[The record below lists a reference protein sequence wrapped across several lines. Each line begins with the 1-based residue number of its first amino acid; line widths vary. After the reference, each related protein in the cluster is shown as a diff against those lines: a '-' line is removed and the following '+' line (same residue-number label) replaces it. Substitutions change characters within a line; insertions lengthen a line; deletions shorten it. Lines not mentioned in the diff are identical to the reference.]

1 MSDPLDDIIAN
12 LSTKIAAKKGNARAP
27 ELDEIEALE
36 AKEAADAKAAG
47 QAAKAA
53 AEASA
58 ANPSPWMQRQMA
70 NNPPLPGPSLAHE
83 LGQSAKEVGIGGA
96 KALQAIPVAAGDAF
110 SGGLIGRGEEA
121 AGIVP
126 PGWNQKVMDEGGAGT
141 QIGQMA
147 GVGASALAGPLR
159 PIAAGAGGLA
169 RALRGAGAVGQ
180 LGERVIGG
188 SLATGGFSATDRAL
202 RGGSPSQVFDAG
214 MTGAAIGGG
223 IPAVAGVASKIGGNA
238 VLIGDGGNGGTGGAG
253 QTAGKNGS
261 GGAGGL
267 LLGANG

>member
-36 AKEAADAKAAG
+36 AKEAAAAKAAG

-110 SGGLIGRGEEA
+110 SGGLFGRGEEA
-121 AGIVP
+121 AGSVP
-126 PGWNQKVMDEGGAGT
+126 PGLPFTCPITTSPPLPGSK
-141 QIGQMA
+141 II
-147 GVGASALAGPLR
+147 SALLPCARLPLKSSR
-159 PIAAGAGGLA
+159 PSLPA
-169 RALRGAGAVGQ
+169 RWKKLKR
-180 LGERVIGG
+180 
-188 SLATGGFSATDRAL
+188 F
-202 RGGSPSQVFDAG
+202 
-214 MTGAAIGGG
+214 
-223 IPAVAGVASKIGGNA
+223 
-238 VLIGDGGNGGTGGAG
+238 LI
-253 QTAGKNGS
+253 
-261 GGAGGL
+261 L
-267 LLGANG
+267 